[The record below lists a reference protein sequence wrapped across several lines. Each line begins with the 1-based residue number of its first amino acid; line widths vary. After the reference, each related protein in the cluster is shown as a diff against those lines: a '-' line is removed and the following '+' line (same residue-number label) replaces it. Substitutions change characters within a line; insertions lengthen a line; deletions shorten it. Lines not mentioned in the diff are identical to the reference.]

1 MSANNHFSST
11 INNLPDDPAP
21 PENVTANATHVSGKK
36 EKYRTTSA
44 QAGEPIH
51 PSGSSFHDQITRHKV
66 VLPPQPLSQL
76 VELNCATAA
85 IISSINGQIKEADLL
100 LADGSNYTVWSDFID
115 KQLSTTKSEPSRN
128 SPERTNTIVK
138 NLSTAHGI
146 PNKIMSARSVQPT
159 APSPFSTKRP
169 GVSESHHQDTK
180 LLDSQLKMIEQI
192 ERRATE
198 REDCANKRAEAAER
212 QAQELEALLLRKTP

>member
-115 KQLSTTKSEPSRN
+115 KPHS
-128 SPERTNTIVK
+128 
-138 NLSTAHGI
+138 STAAVSTHINDILEEMESCHLDFSRDCIACLGGLI
-146 PNKIMSARSVQPT
+146 AARLKGVRTPPPNASTAGAQRPARTHPWDTTVPV
-159 APSPFSTKRP
+159 PSPGS
-169 GVSESHHQDTK
+169 S
-180 LLDSQLKMIEQI
+180 
-192 ERRATE
+192 
-198 REDCANKRAEAAER
+198 
-212 QAQELEALLLRKTP
+212 